1 MNIVLSLLVIAFL
14 TFILNVLIRQSY
26 NFIFMFF
33 KKPIMW
39 AVFMGLLSFI
49 CFFIGSQFNNLFDI
63 IWWSVLLAFVVN
75 IPPKL
80 NKKLE
85 KETSIVVNEVYKELG
100 IEKGRLKYRIG
111 LAAYLLGGILGWFI
125 FYGELIR
132 S

>member
-1 MNIVLSLLVIAFL
+1 
-14 TFILNVLIRQSY
+14 
-26 NFIFMFF
+26 MFF